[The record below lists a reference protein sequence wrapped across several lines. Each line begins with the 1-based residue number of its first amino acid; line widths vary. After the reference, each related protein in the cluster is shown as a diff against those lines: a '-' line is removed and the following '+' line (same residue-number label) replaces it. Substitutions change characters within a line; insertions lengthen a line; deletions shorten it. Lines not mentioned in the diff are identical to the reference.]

1 MDGAR
6 MIDRLERTGGMLADL
21 LSRVPEEDSLVRPAE
36 GKWCVREV
44 LGHLVSEEVED
55 FRARVDFV
63 LLRPG
68 ADWPKLDPEG
78 RVRDGGFRERTAASM
93 LAEFRAE
100 RTKSLAWLRS
110 LPAPDWATSKVHPRI
125 GPFAAGDLLASWAAH
140 DLLHARQ
147 VVRILHGIVV
157 AEGAPF
163 TTLYAGE
170 W

>member
-6 MIDRLERTGGMLADL
+6 MIDRLEKTGGMLADL
-21 LSRVPEEDSLVRPAE
+21 LARVSEEDSLVRPAE
-36 GKWCVREV
+36 GKWCVREI

-55 FRARVDFV
+55 FRARVEFV
-63 LLRPG
+63 LVKSG
-68 ADWPKLDPEG
+68 TDWPPLDPEA
-78 RVRDGGFRERTAASM
+78 RVREGGFRERTAASL
-93 LAEFRAE
+93 LAGFRAE
-100 RTKSLAWLRS
+100 RTRSLAWLRS
-110 LPAPDWATSKVHPRI
+110 LPAPDWSASKVHPRI

-147 VVRILHGIVV
+147 VVRNLHALVG
-157 AEGAPF
+157 ADGAPF

>member
-6 MIDRLERTGGMLADL
+6 MIDRLEGNGRILGDL
-21 LSRVPEEDSLVRPAE
+21 FARVSEADSLVRPAE

-55 FRARVDFV
+55 FRARVEFV
-63 LLRPG
+63 LLNPG
-68 ADWPKLDPEG
+68 DAWPPLDPEA
-78 RVRDGGFRERTAASM
+78 RVRDGDFRERTAASL

-100 RTKSLAWLRS
+100 RANSLAWLRS
-110 LPAPDWATSKVHPRI
+110 LPAPDWSKSKVHPRI

-147 VVRILHGIVV
+147 VVRILHGIAL

>member
-1 MDGAR
+1 MEGGRA
-6 MIDRLERTGGMLADL
+6 IARLEANGRILGDL
-21 LSRVPEEDSLVRPAE
+21 LSRVSEEDSLASPGE

-68 ADWPKLDPEG
+68 ADWPKLDPEA
-78 RVRDGGFRERTAASM
+78 RVREGRFRERTAASL

-100 RTKSLAWLRS
+100 RAKSLAWLRS
-110 LPAPDWATSKVHPRI
+110 LPAPDWSTSKVHPRI

-147 VVRILHGIVV
+147 VVRILHGITV

-163 TTLYAGE
+163 STRYAGE

>member
-1 MDGAR
+1 MEGGRLIA
-6 MIDRLERTGGMLADL
+6 RLETNGGILGDL
-21 LSRVPEEDSLVRPAE
+21 LARVSEEDSLVSPGE
-36 GKWCVREV
+36 DQWCVREV

-55 FRARVDFV
+55 FRPRVEFV

-68 ADWPKLDPEG
+68 TDWPRLDPEA
-78 RVRDGGFRERTAASM
+78 RVRDGGFRERTAASL

-100 RTKSLAWLRS
+100 RAKSLAGLRS
-110 LPAPDWATSKVHPRI
+110 LPSPDWSTSKVHPRI
-125 GPFAAGDLLASWAAH
+125 GDFAAGDLLASWAAH

-147 VVRILHGIVV
+147 VVRILHGIVN

-163 TTLYAGE
+163 STRYAGE